1 MLRPRAQASIANR
14 PNSEAPCSP
23 KRSTVRFIGTP
34 QPIRSFK
41 HDETRRSSIRPQ
53 PHLQHRADSR
63 Q

>member
-1 MLRPRAQASIANR
+1 MMLRPRAQASIANR
-14 PNSEAPCSP
+14 PNSKRPVPP

-41 HDETRRSSIRPQ
+41 HDEIRRSSIRLS
-53 PHLQHRADSR
+53 HTYNTARTR